1 MWEKIVSLFTGKT
14 LDGVSNILDE
24 VITNEPERLEAK
36 ARLNKSISDGLNRA
50 MSYQRDVLVQEL
62 KGNWLQR
69 SWRPIMMLAFGFIVV
84 FKYFI
89 WQLVMAFNPSVE
101 DFDLIPNFWSLLEI
115 GIGGYVIGRSVE
127 KTAETVT
134 QNMDLRLLKKKDRAD
149 KYQTDDDNS

>member
-84 FKYFI
+84 FKYFV

-127 KTAETVT
+127 KTADTLT
-134 QNMDLRLLKKKDRAD
+134 RNTDLNLLKKKDRKDKFETDAD
-149 KYQTDDDNS
+149 S